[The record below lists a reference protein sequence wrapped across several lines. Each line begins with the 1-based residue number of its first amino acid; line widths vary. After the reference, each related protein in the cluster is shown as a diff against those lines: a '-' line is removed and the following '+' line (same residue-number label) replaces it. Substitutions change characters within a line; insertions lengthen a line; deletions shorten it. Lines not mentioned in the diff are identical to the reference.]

1 MRKPCDDPMPYY
13 IFKIAPPLTLSH
25 LDTMDDYQ
33 SARALVRSLRER
45 QEPGDPVQYRLMFA
59 NQQAEAERLL
69 ATPRDERVIGED

>member
-1 MRKPCDDPMPYY
+1 MPYY
-13 IFKIAPPLTLSH
+13 VFRIDPPLTLSY

-33 SARALVRSLRER
+33 RARALVRSLRQA
-45 QEPGDPVQYRLMFA
+45 QEPGDPAQYRLMFA